1 MQILKN
7 FYEKYINSKK
17 VAPYIFVSPFIIVF
31 LVFYLYPM
39 ISTIIMSFQEIG
51 FGEAEF
57 IGLANYRKLFNVHY
71 KNALLTSTNYTFWT
85 ILFLVPLPIILA
97 VLLNSDKTKFTNFFR
112 SSIFMPALTSVI
124 VAGMFFRYAFGEQAS
139 TLANSIIGVFG
150 LEPITWLQNS
160 IPAMIALV
168 VLCVWR
174 WMGVNI
180 IYFLSGL
187 QSIPEE
193 IYEAADIDGAS
204 SWDKFKYITIPSL
217 KPVII
222 YVITISVFGGYK
234 MFAES
239 YAYWQTATPN
249 DIGMTIVSYIYQTGF
264 NNFNMGFASA
274 IGITLLL
281 IVLIVNV
288 IQLNL
293 FGLFK
298 KGEQ

>member
-1 MQILKN
+1 MKSIKN
-7 FYEKYINSKK
+7 FYQKFINSKK

-31 LVFYLYPM
+31 LVFYLYPI

-57 IGLANYRKLFNVHY
+57 IGLENYKKLFNVHY

-85 ILFLVPLPIILA
+85 ILILVPLPILLA
-97 VLLNSDKTKFTNFFR
+97 VLLNSDKTKFKNFFR
-112 SSIFMPALTSVI
+112 SAIFMPALTSVI

-139 TLANSIIGVFG
+139 TLANSLIGLLG
-150 LEPITWLQNS
+150 IGPITWLQDS

-168 VLCVWR
+168 ILCVWR
-174 WMGVNI
+174 WLGVNI

-187 QSIPEE
+187 QGIPDA
-193 IYEAADIDGAS
+193 IYEAADIDGAN

-281 IVLIVNV
+281 IVLVVNL

-298 KGEQ
+298 KED